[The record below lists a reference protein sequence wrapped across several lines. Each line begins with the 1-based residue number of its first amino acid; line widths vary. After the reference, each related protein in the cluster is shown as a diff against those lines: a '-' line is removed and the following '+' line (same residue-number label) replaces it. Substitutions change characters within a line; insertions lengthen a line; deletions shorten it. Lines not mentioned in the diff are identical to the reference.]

1 MFRSWFNFRALI
13 SLIIL
18 ASIIIMLGSSIF
30 MFVKSHYAPV
40 ATLHTMVG
48 FCLLFAAL
56 WHLKNNF
63 SPLKG
68 YLRLRFW
75 GKQSRY
81 KLTLPLAFLSV
92 GLLAG
97 LSWFGIAP
105 VQQFYQWGM
114 TLRSSDLGFE
124 NQEVR
129 YLLVDKALRE
139 PSAQQL
145 SVEFKAGPAFHW
157 PQYAIWL
164 ETLDGEFVQP
174 VYVTQKLAENN
185 FANRVSTRDKDTV
198 FTDNPFERPGFTMKQ
213 AFELVVEPETR
224 SDRFRSESLPVFLH
238 QLAGKDNQA
247 ANSPNISSKISRLV
261 DGYSGPTM
269 MNNFIYKSGIEQKL
283 SGAYK
288 LRLEVN
294 QSFDFNQYYSS
305 DRFPEDAIYSGSGYS
320 AQPSVIYEAE
330 INFDKP
336 NKLFVMELIGR
347 GHHSGQDGKV
357 HVDLSGMTS
366 ALQLVDRVLVE
377 VNTSS

>member
-1 MFRSWFNFRALI
+1 MFSRWINFRALI
-13 SLIIL
+13 SLVIF
-18 ASIIIMLGSSIF
+18 ASILIMLGSSIF

-40 ATLHTMVG
+40 ATLHTIVG
-48 FCLLFAAL
+48 FCMLLAAF

-63 SPLKG
+63 SPLKS

-81 KLTLPLAFLSV
+81 KFTLPLAFLSV
-92 GLLAG
+92 ALLG
-97 LSWFGIAP
+97 VLSWLG
-105 VQQFYQWGM
+105 VQPIKQFYQWGM
-114 TLRSSDLGFE
+114 TLRASDLGFD

-129 YLLVDKALRE
+129 YLIVDNA
-139 PSAQQL
+139 AQGSTTPQL
-145 SVEFKAGPAFHW
+145 SIELKAGAAFHW

-198 FTDNPFERPGFTMKQ
+198 FTDNPFERPGFTMEQ
-213 AFELVVEPETR
+213 AFDLVVEPETR
-224 SDRFRSESLPVFLH
+224 ADRFRSESLPVFLH
-238 QLAGKDNQA
+238 QLAGKDNNA
-247 ANSPNISSKISRLV
+247 VSASKVSRLV
-261 DGYSGPTM
+261 DGYSGATM
-269 MNNFIYKSGIEQKL
+269 MGNFIYKSALAKQP

-305 DRFPEDAIYSGSGYS
+305 DRFPDDAIYSGSGYS
-320 AQPSVIYEAE
+320 AQPSVIYETE
-330 INFDKP
+330 INFDEP

-347 GHHSGQDGKV
+347 GHHSGQDGEV
-357 HVDLSGMTS
+357 HLDLFGMTS

-377 VNTSS
+377 VKAKG